1 VIDTKPSQIHNPQHN
16 LESQPAASEALSE
29 PEMLLTKPESAR
41 PSAKQK
47 KPLRKAA
54 PDREE
59 RAAKPQAEAARQKPR
74 AKLQKAQPQP
84 QQEPAQVTAQL
95 TPAKGQLAKAPQVV
109 VDTEPAKAGKK
120 PGKAKLKVLK
130 PKGARAKTGAAKGS
144 AAGAVAGALKAATA
158 KNPATK
164 RVKPKAGKA
173 KGARKL
179 GLKAGKGGAPQS
191 AEQFDLND
199 SQWYLNRELTW
210 LEFNR
215 RVLHEAVDERTP
227 LLERLKF
234 IAIVSANLD
243 EFIMKRI
250 GGLKQQIGAGMH
262 ELTLDG
268 RTPRQQVVECHLSIR
283 EIHARKRDAFNA
295 VRALLEQKG
304 IVIESYETLLP
315 KEKKLLREYYYTNI
329 YPLLTP
335 QSIDPAHPFPFISN
349 LSLNL
354 LVTLRYPRAKEVS
367 LARVKVPVGLG
378 SPRFIRVGKGD
389 HFIPLEDVMMNNL
402 DMLFPG
408 MHIAACEIFRV
419 TRNANTEKDEE
430 EADDL
435 MAMIESELKERRF
448 APIVRLEIGSGME
461 ALHRG
466 RLAAELELDE
476 ENDVFEV
483 PGMLAMRDLFEIS
496 RLDYPRMHD
505 PAHHPIDHPLLQT
518 TRSIFHTIR
527 DAGQIL
533 LQHPYVSFSTSVERF
548 LREAAN
554 DPKVRGIKM
563 TLYRT
568 SSQSRIIEALLAAAQ
583 NGKQVAVVVELKARF
598 DEATNIRLAEEME
611 EAGIHVTYGV
621 VGLKTHCKVI
631 LVVRQDYRGLRR
643 YVHIGTGNYHAE
655 TARVYSDV
663 GLLTSDET
671 VGQDATELFNY
682 LTTGFMARRNYHVL
696 VPAPKFLKK
705 ALLAKIERE
714 MALHASSGGGLIQF
728 KMNALEDGDIVKALY
743 RASMAGVRVDLYVR
757 DTCRLR
763 PGIPGLSERIRVT
776 SIVGRFLEHA
786 RIYYFKNGG
795 SEEYFISS
803 ADAMKRNLE
812 ARVEILCPVLAPELT
827 RELRQVFDAYD
838 ADQRSAWDMQPDG
851 SYLQRHHA
859 EGESGEGTH
868 QMLIAQAER
877 RLKESRKEKK
887 KLAQH

>member
-1 VIDTKPSQIHNPQHN
+1 METKPFKLHNAQDSLELSAPQDAAAN
-16 LESQPAASEALSE
+16 GAKPDTAGVNKAKPDTAGVKKAKPASAGVKKAKPDTAGVKKAKPDTASPKKVTPAGAKKAKPKTAKHGSE
-29 PEMLLTKPESAR
+29 TPGTAKVAPAKDAIAAPESAG
-41 PSAKQK
+41 PK
-47 KPLRKAA
+47 KAA
-54 PDREE
+54 
-59 RAAKPQAEAARQKPR
+59 
-74 AKLQKAQPQP
+74 L
-84 QQEPAQVTAQL
+84 
-95 TPAKGQLAKAPQVV
+95 KGGRLKG
-109 VDTEPAKAGKK
+109 D
-120 PGKAKLKVLK
+120 KLKV
-130 PKGARAKTGAAKGS
+130 AKKLAQKVLQ
-144 AAGAVAGALKAATA
+144 AG
-158 KNPATK
+158 
-164 RVKPKAGKA
+164 
-173 KGARKL
+173 
-179 GLKAGKGGAPQS
+179 GLQP
-191 AEQFDLND
+191 EVHFDLND

-227 LLERLKF
+227 ILERLKF
-234 IAIVSANLD
+234 IAIVSANID

-268 RTPRQQVVECHLSIR
+268 RTPRQQVIECHASIR
-283 EIHARKRDAFNA
+283 EIHARKREAYLE

-304 IVIESYETLLP
+304 IVIESWDTLTQ
-315 KEKKLLREYYYTNI
+315 KEKKYLREHYYTNI

-354 LVTLRYPRAKEVS
+354 LVTLRYPRAREVS

-378 SPRFIRVGKGD
+378 TPRFIRVGKGD
-389 HFIPLEDVMMNNL
+389 HFIPLEEVMMNNL

-408 MHIAACEIFRV
+408 MHIVACEIFRV

-448 APIVRLEIGSGME
+448 APIVRLEIGTGME
-461 ALHRG
+461 PLHRG

-483 PGMLAMRDLFEIS
+483 AGMLAMRDLFELA

-505 PAHHPIDHPLLQT
+505 PAHHPIDHPQLLT
-518 TRSIFHTIR
+518 TRNIFHTIR

-533 LQHPYVSFSTSVERF
+533 LQHPYVSFSTSIERF

-631 LVVRQDYRGLRR
+631 LVVRQDYNGLRR
-643 YVHIGTGNYHAE
+643 YVHIGTGNYHTE
-655 TARVYSDV
+655 TARIYSDV
-663 GLLTSDET
+663 GLLTSNET
-671 VGQDATELFNY
+671 IGQDATELFNY
-682 LTTGFMARRNYHVL
+682 LTTGFMARRNYRAL
-696 VPAPKFLKK
+696 VPAPRLLKK
-705 ALLAKIERE
+705 ALLSRIERE
-714 MALHASSGGGLIQF
+714 MALHAEKGGGLIQF
-728 KMNALEDGDIVKALY
+728 KMNALEDGDIVRALY
-743 RASMAGVRVDLYVR
+743 RASMAGVRVDLCVR

-763 PGIPGLSERIRVT
+763 PGIPGLSENVRVV

-786 RIYYFKNGG
+786 RIYYFRNGG
-795 SEEYFISS
+795 AEEYFISS

-812 ARVEILCPVLAPELT
+812 ARVEILCPVSAPDLT
-827 RELRQVFDAYD
+827 RELRQIFDTYE
-838 ADQRSAWDMQPDG
+838 ADRRSAWDMQPDG
-851 SYLQRHHA
+851 SYLQRHPV

-877 RLKESRKEKK
+877 RLKESLKVKK
-887 KLAQH
+887 KLPQR